1 MPEPND
7 SKTNI
12 PPDPLFADAV
22 FEGGGVKGIGL
33 VGALSY
39 CEEKGYHWKCVAGTS
54 AGAITAALVACG
66 YSAAEIKS
74 ELDRLMQEGDA
85 DGRKGYE
92 RFKDKS
98 FLDRIAVLGS
108 ALSLGFEKG
117 IYEGK
122 FFEGWL
128 QGLLESKNKKTF
140 ADLIN
145 PEHANDPKNSPYR
158 YRLRVIAS
166 DICLRRLLVLP
177 QDISN
182 YEEFGGDPDQVDIAH
197 AVRMSMSIP
206 FFFEPIRLTCRS
218 DRFPRTEQEAL
229 QEANTGKQIQFTL
242 QQRTSYIVDGG
253 ILSNFPV
260 ELFDAPPDRLPRW
273 PTLGFKLVAPNDN
286 RPNRVEGPISLL
298 GALFTTM
305 MEAHDQRH
313 MDEDAEVRTI
323 RIRTEN
329 VKTTEFGLTPEK
341 SEALYN
347 RGRQGA
353 EAFFER
359 WNTLGGFAGYVAKYR
374 QPLAKG
380 AGTEE

>member
-1 MPEPND
+1 
-7 SKTNI
+7 
-12 PPDPLFADAV
+12 
-22 FEGGGVKGIGL
+22 
-33 VGALSY
+33 
-39 CEEKGYHWKCVAGTS
+39 
-54 AGAITAALVACG
+54 
-66 YSAAEIKS
+66 
-74 ELDRLMQEGDA
+74 
-85 DGRKGYE
+85 
-92 RFKDKS
+92 
-98 FLDRIAVLGS
+98 
-108 ALSLGFEKG
+108 
-117 IYEGK
+117 
-122 FFEGWL
+122 
-128 QGLLESKNKKTF
+128 
-140 ADLIN
+140 
-145 PEHANDPKNSPYR
+145 
-158 YRLRVIAS
+158 
-166 DICLRRLLVLP
+166 
-177 QDISN
+177 
-182 YEEFGGDPDQVDIAH
+182 
-197 AVRMSMSIP
+197 MSIP

-260 ELFDAPPDRLPRW
+260 DLFDAPPDRLPRW